1 MVFAWAAAVLLA
13 LAASSAVADASPS
26 SKSLEVGFYKH
37 TCPQAEDIVRDAVR
51 RAIGRNP
58 GLAAGLIRMHF
69 HDCFVR
75 GCDASVLINSTPGNT
90 AERDSVANNPS
101 LRGFEIIDEAKAAL
115 EASCPRTVSCADGC
129 DASVLINST
138 PGNTAERDSVANN
151 PSLRGFEIIDEA
163 KAALEASCPRTVSC
177 ADVLAFAA
185 RDGAYLAGGI
195 EYGVPAGRRDGR
207 RFKRKGLSADDMVT
221 LSGAHTIG
229 RSHCSSFTQ
238 RIHNFSGEVGETD
251 PSIDRSYTEELR
263 QQCPPSTDNMSDR
276 TTVPLDPVTPG
287 EFNNQYFKNVLARKV
302 PLISDQTLLTSPWTA
317 GIVAFHAAVERVWQ
331 AKFAAAMVKM
341 GNIEVL
347 TGDEG
352 EIREKCFV
360 VNHQ

>member
-1 MVFAWAAAVLLA
+1 MRSSPWMVFASAAVVLLA
-13 LAASSAVADASPS
+13 LAASSAVVDASPP

-51 RAIGRNP
+51 RAFGRNP

-90 AERDSVANNPS
+90 AERDSP
-101 LRGFEIIDEAKAAL
+101 
-115 EASCPRTVSCADGC
+115 
-129 DASVLINST
+129 
-138 PGNTAERDSVANN
+138 ANN

-177 ADVLAFAA
+177 ADVLVNNVPFPT
-185 RDGAYLAGGI
+185 DGVDELVAS
-195 EYGVPAGRRDGR
+195 
-207 RFKRKGLSADDMVT
+207 FKRKGLSADDMVT

-238 RIHNFSGEVGETD
+238 RIHNFSGEVGQTD
-251 PSIDRSYTEELR
+251 PSIDKSYAAELR

-287 EFNNQYFKNVLARKV
+287 EFDNQYFKNVLARKV

-317 GIVAFHAAVERVWQ
+317 GIVAFHAAVDRVWQ

-341 GNIEVL
+341 GNVEVL

-360 VNHQ
+360 VNHH

>member
-1 MVFAWAAAVLLA
+1 MRLSPWMVFAWAAAVLLA

-115 EASCPRTVSCADGC
+115 EASCPRTVSCAD
-129 DASVLINST
+129 
-138 PGNTAERDSVANN
+138 
-151 PSLRGFEIIDEA
+151 
-163 KAALEASCPRTVSC
+163 
-177 ADVLAFAA
+177 VLAFAA

-207 RFKRKGLSADDMVT
+207 VSIADEVLVNNVPFPTDGVDELVASFKRKGLSADDMVT

>member
-1 MVFAWAAAVLLA
+1 MASGTGIGTGNGNGGSVLGVVAACMCACLILSVPA
-13 LAASSAVADASPS
+13 ADAQL
-26 SKSLEVGFYKH
+26 KVGYYDA
-37 TCPQAEDIVRDAVR
+37 TCPDAESLITTIVHASVRMDA
-51 RAIGRNP
+51 GNGP
-58 GLAAGLIRMHF
+58 GLVRLFF

-90 AERDSVANNPS
+90 AERDSP
-101 LRGFEIIDEAKAAL
+101 
-115 EASCPRTVSCADGC
+115 
-129 DASVLINST
+129 
-138 PGNTAERDSVANN
+138 ANN

-207 RFKRKGLSADDMVT
+207 VSISDEVLVNNVPFPTDGVDELVASFKRKGLSADDMVT

-238 RIHNFSGEVGETD
+238 RIHNFSGEVGQTD
-251 PSIDRSYTEELR
+251 PSIDKSYAAELR

-287 EFNNQYFKNVLARKV
+287 EFDNQYFKNVLARKV

-317 GIVAFHAAVERVWQ
+317 GIVAFHAAVDRVWQ

-341 GNIEVL
+341 GNVEVL

-360 VNHQ
+360 VNHH

>member
-1 MVFAWAAAVLLA
+1 MRSSLWVVFAWATAVLLA
-13 LAASSAVADASPS
+13 LAALSAVVDASPP
-26 SKSLEVGFYKH
+26 SKSLEVGFYKY

-51 RAIGRNP
+51 RAFGRNP

-75 GCDASVLINSTPGNT
+75 GCDASVLINSMPGNT
-90 AERDSVANNPS
+90 AERDS
-101 LRGFEIIDEAKAAL
+101 L
-115 EASCPRTVSCADGC
+115 
-129 DASVLINST
+129 
-138 PGNTAERDSVANN
+138 ANN

-207 RFKRKGLSADDMVT
+207 VSISDEVLVNNVPFPTDGVDELVASFERKGLSADDMVT

-238 RIHNFSGEVGETD
+238 RIHNFSGEAGRTD
-251 PSIDRSYTEELR
+251 PSIDRSYAAELR
-263 QQCPPSTDNMSDR
+263 RQCPPSTDDMSDR

-287 EFNNQYFKNVLARKV
+287 EFDNQYFKNVLARKV
-302 PLISDQTLLTSPWTA
+302 PLTSDQTLLTSPWTA

-347 TGDEG
+347 TGDQG

-360 VNHQ
+360 VNQHY

>member
-1 MVFAWAAAVLLA
+1 MRLSPWMVFAWAAAVLLA

-37 TCPQAEDIVRDAVR
+37 TCPQAEDIVRDAIR

-115 EASCPRTVSCADGC
+115 EASCPH
-129 DASVLINST
+129 
-138 PGNTAERDSVANN
+138 
-151 PSLRGFEIIDEA
+151 
-163 KAALEASCPRTVSC
+163 TVSC

-207 RFKRKGLSADDMVT
+207 VSIADEVLVNNVPFPTDGVDELVASFKRKGLSADDMVT

-287 EFNNQYFKNVLARKV
+287 EFDNQYFKNVLARKV